1 MKKKVLI
8 IDDKLSEVE
17 ELRRYFE
24 PEYEVLPNNSNSEL
38 GKYSTAFN
46 DSISITNYVD
56 KTIQEHFRDIRLIVS
71 DLFFDNKEKTKF
83 GGIDLIKHIRDV
95 GHATNDHYL
104 EYIPVIATSGVRGH
118 GYMRKAYEEAKAT
131 LYIDK
136 DVEDENGDIIGLRSM
151 GRQLIRPFDDWCEK
165 TGLCRYKVAFS
176 FAGMD
181 KKKNEPHRLFVREIA
196 ESLAMRCAIPVF
208 FDEIYEAKI
217 NVQNGEDLASI
228 YRNQC
233 ENIVVFLS
241 DDYND
246 TKSNVWTSDE
256 WRFGINPYIKETS
269 NDNLC
274 LLNLSDD
281 FKKQTVLQR
290 MFQELATANCNNT
303 NTQQW
308 DRIFKDI
315 HEYRKSFYEI
325 INTSSFTA
333 KQSFENYYS
342 FRDEKL
348 KQIVDFIIK
357 RFHLVEIN

>member
-24 PEYEVLPNNSNSEL
+24 PEYDVLPEKTNSEL
-38 GKYSTAFN
+38 SNYSTAFN

-104 EYIPVIATSGVRGH
+104 EYIPIIATSGVRGH
-118 GYMRKAYEEAKAT
+118 DYLRKAYEEAKAT

-136 DVEDENGDIIGLRSM
+136 DVEDKNGDIIGLRSM

-165 TGLCRYKVAFS
+165 AGLCRYKVAFS

-196 ESLAMRCAIPVF
+196 ESLSMRCAIPIF
-208 FDEIYEAKI
+208 FDEFREAEV
-217 NVQNGEDLASI
+217 NARNGESLASI
-228 YRNQC
+228 YRSQC
-233 ENIVVFLS
+233 NNIIVFLS

-246 TKSNVWTSDE
+246 PNSNIWTSDE
-256 WRFGINPYIKETS
+256 WQLGIRPYINETS
-269 NDNLC
+269 LDNLC
-274 LLNLSDD
+274 LLNVSDEFNKNDVLS
-281 FKKQTVLQR
+281 R
-290 MFQELATANCNNT
+290 MFHELTPTTIGNA

-315 HEYRKSFYEI
+315 HEFRKSFYGI
-325 INTSSFTA
+325 IDTSSFTA